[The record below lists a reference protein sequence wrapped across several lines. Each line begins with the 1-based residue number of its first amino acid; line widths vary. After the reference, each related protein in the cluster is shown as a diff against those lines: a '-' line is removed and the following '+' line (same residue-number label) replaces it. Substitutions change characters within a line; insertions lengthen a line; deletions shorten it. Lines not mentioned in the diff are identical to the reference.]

1 MDRPRSVVGAL
12 LATSSVVAMIAAG
25 SGPARAACAA
35 IGSSGFTNP
44 IGTTI
49 PCASAS
55 NTVINGNVVNAGTIS
70 PGSAFGISING
81 GTLNG
86 AIVNSGTITTTTPPN
101 PTGNGVF
108 VFGAIVTGGISNSG
122 SITSSGRD
130 ILVQATP
137 SFGGGITNT
146 GTLAS
151 VSTSGIQVFTV
162 STFTGGIT
170 NSGTITPSGIGILVD
185 TVSTFTG
192 GIVNSGTIT
201 SSPTQAGISVNNV
214 RTFVGGINN
223 SGTLSGAGAS
233 AAIIVNQVG
242 SFGGG
247 ITNTGH
253 IAFTGSGS
261 SVAAIGVVDVSVF
274 SGGISNAGT
283 ITAANGAGVRVGI
296 TFSTGSI
303 HTASTF
309 SGGIANVG
317 TITAQ
322 TGIIVL
328 GSQAFSGGISN
339 SGTIS
344 VSGAGIQ
351 IGSVTIGGSSTTI
364 IAPVQS
370 FSGGITNTGTIA
382 GNVGI
387 HVIAGTTFGGG
398 ISNAGL
404 ITGNAGAGIQ
414 IGSITGSG
422 AIVSIA
428 TFSGGIVNSGTI
440 HASGNGIDV
449 FAVTSFSNGITNSG
463 TIAAN
468 GVGGRGI
475 IVNAVST
482 LSGGISNSGTIAAN
496 GANGK
501 GISVNAVSTFTGGI
515 NNSGSISAQSF
526 GIVAS
531 AVSFS
536 GGMVNS
542 GTINSGNVAMYV
554 VTSGSFA
561 GGMLNTGTIISG
573 ASGIGA
579 AHVSSFAGGITNA
592 GRISAAG
599 TTGGIFLQFVSAFSG
614 GITNTGTISASIG
627 PGIVVKDATATFLG
641 GITNSGT
648 ISGVTGIAMIGG
660 VTFSGAIANSG
671 NITGTGGT
679 AIDVSAAPNAMTIN
693 QSGGIIAGAIKL
705 SPFADAVNVSGGTIN
720 GNIVGQG
727 ASNTV
732 NFALGNGT
740 FIYDSP
746 FSISGIHQLNV
757 NSGLVILDG
766 SNAAANVAVNGGILE
781 VGDASHPAAMLTATN
796 GLTIAAGGTLEGHGT
811 VVGNIGIPTGA
822 TLAPGGSIGT
832 LNVTGNLSLATG
844 SFYDIAVTAAGQ
856 NSKTVATGTATIAG
870 GTVEVMEQPG
880 TYPPSFKY
888 TILTANG
895 GVNGTFTNA
904 TSDFAFLTPVL
915 SYDANDVFLTLSRN
929 ATFFQSLAQTPNQH
943 SVGAALDAS
952 PLGSALLQPVL
963 FQTAAGA
970 RQAFDALSGEVH
982 GSVQSTLIDDSHYM
996 RQAILGRLRQA
1007 GFTHA
1012 PDAMAALGFAG
1023 PVTVEGSG
1031 ESPALGYASASGYP
1045 VKAAPRAAPAL
1056 GSDVAFWSQGVAATG
1071 RIDGDSNAASAKRD
1085 LTGFFS
1091 GFDARFGEFARLGL
1105 AGGYSHSSLS
1115 VDARA
1120 SSAGIDTAHLG
1131 GYAGATFGAVNL
1143 RAGAAYA
1150 FHTIDTSRTI
1160 VFPGFFDSAKAR
1172 YDGGTG
1178 QIFGEIGYGVA
1189 LGRIA
1194 AEPFVGLAWVHLRT
1208 DGFAETGG
1216 VAALNGAASGDD
1228 VGYSTLGARLA
1239 TSYLLPNG
1247 MALIPRAS
1255 AAWQHAFNDIAPTAA
1270 LAFQNT
1276 GAGFSIAGV
1285 PLARDAALVE
1295 TALDL
1300 RVNPHAKLGLSYSG
1314 QLAGHLQDHAV
1325 KGNFTW
1331 NF

>member
-1 MDRPRSVVGAL
+1 
-12 LATSSVVAMIAAG
+12 
-25 SGPARAACAA
+25 
-35 IGSSGFTNP
+35 
-44 IGTTI
+44 
-49 PCASAS
+49 
-55 NTVINGNVVNAGTIS
+55 
-70 PGSAFGISING
+70 
-81 GTLNG
+81 
-86 AIVNSGTITTTTPPN
+86 
-101 PTGNGVF
+101 
-108 VFGAIVTGGISNSG
+108 
-122 SITSSGRD
+122 
-130 ILVQATP
+130 
-137 SFGGGITNT
+137 
-146 GTLAS
+146 
-151 VSTSGIQVFTV
+151 
-162 STFTGGIT
+162 
-170 NSGTITPSGIGILVD
+170 
-185 TVSTFTG
+185 
-192 GIVNSGTIT
+192 
-201 SSPTQAGISVNNV
+201 
-214 RTFVGGINN
+214 
-223 SGTLSGAGAS
+223 
-233 AAIIVNQVG
+233 
-242 SFGGG
+242 
-247 ITNTGH
+247 
-253 IAFTGSGS
+253 
-261 SVAAIGVVDVSVF
+261 
-274 SGGISNAGT
+274 
-283 ITAANGAGVRVGI
+283 
-296 TFSTGSI
+296 
-303 HTASTF
+303 
-309 SGGIANVG
+309 
-317 TITAQ
+317 
-322 TGIIVL
+322 
-328 GSQAFSGGISN
+328 
-339 SGTIS
+339 
-344 VSGAGIQ
+344 
-351 IGSVTIGGSSTTI
+351 
-364 IAPVQS
+364 
-370 FSGGITNTGTIA
+370 
-382 GNVGI
+382 
-387 HVIAGTTFGGG
+387 
-398 ISNAGL
+398 
-404 ITGNAGAGIQ
+404 
-414 IGSITGSG
+414 
-422 AIVSIA
+422 
-428 TFSGGIVNSGTI
+428 
-440 HASGNGIDV
+440 
-449 FAVTSFSNGITNSG
+449 
-463 TIAAN
+463 
-468 GVGGRGI
+468 
-475 IVNAVST
+475 
-482 LSGGISNSGTIAAN
+482 
-496 GANGK
+496 
-501 GISVNAVSTFTGGI
+501 
-515 NNSGSISAQSF
+515 
-526 GIVAS
+526 
-531 AVSFS
+531 
-536 GGMVNS
+536 MV
-542 GTINSGNVAMYV
+542 
-554 VTSGSFA
+554 
-561 GGMLNTGTIISG
+561 
-573 ASGIGA
+573 
-579 AHVSSFAGGITNA
+579 
-592 GRISAAG
+592 
-599 TTGGIFLQFVSAFSG
+599 
-614 GITNTGTISASIG
+614 
-627 PGIVVKDATATFLG
+627 
-641 GITNSGT
+641 
-648 ISGVTGIAMIGG
+648 GG

-679 AIDVSAAPNAMTIN
+679 AIDVSTAPNAMTIN
-693 QSGGIIAGAIKL
+693 QTGGIITGAIKL
-705 SPFADAVNVSGGTIN
+705 SPFADVLNVSGGVIN

-740 FIYDSP
+740 FTYDSP

-766 SNAAANVAVNGGILE
+766 SNSAANVAVNGGILE
-781 VGDASHPAAMLTATN
+781 VGDASHPGATLTATN

-811 VVGNIGIPTGA
+811 VVANIAIPTGA

-832 LNVTGNLSLATG
+832 LNVNGNLSLAAG
-844 SFYDIAVTAAGQ
+844 SFYDIAVTATGQ
-856 NSKTVATGTATIAG
+856 NSKTVATGAATIAG

-1007 GFTHA
+1007 SFTHA
-1012 PDAMAALGFAG
+1012 PDVMGALGFDG
-1023 PVTVEGSG
+1023 PVTAT
-1031 ESPALGYASASGYP
+1031 ESSESLALGYGPNLPYP
-1045 VKAAPRAAPAL
+1045 VKALPRAAPTS

-1071 RIDGDSNAASAKRD
+1071 HIDGDGNAASAKRD
-1085 LTGFFS
+1085 LAGFFS
-1091 GFDARFGEFARLGL
+1091 GFDARFGEFARIGL

-1131 GYAGATFGAVNL
+1131 AYAGATFGAVNL

-1160 VFPGFFDSAKAR
+1160 VFPGFFDRAKAR

-1194 AEPFVGLAWVHLRT
+1194 AEPFAGLAWVHLRT

-1216 VAALNGAASGDD
+1216 VAALNGSASGDD

-1276 GAGFSIAGV
+1276 GAGFSITGV

-1314 QLAGHLQDHAV
+1314 QLAGHLQDHAL